1 MQRLL
6 GAFTAAMFLGFALI
20 TLRDALS
27 VGGGWLLARGFVLVV
42 MAAATALIVMRKR
55 WPLAGLRLVEALVFV
70 TLTLYLAARTY
81 AVGVADLN
89 AGSASW
95 TSTLL
100 VFGLLMIAYGIFV
113 PNPLARAVT
122 GIALIGA
129 APLAAAFLL
138 RANNPELQASFDATA
153 TGRLFETGLLLG
165 TSAAVAIFAAFLTFS
180 LFTFAFDQRK
190 RTFYDLEERIG
201 SGGMGEV
208 WRARH
213 RTLARPTAIK
223 LIREDRI
230 EGLDGDDA
238 RRVLLRFEREAKA
251 TAALRSPHTI
261 DVYDFGVTADGH
273 FFYAMEYLDGL
284 DLEELVDRFGPV
296 PAERAVHLL
305 LQACDSLTDAHGQG
319 LTHRDIKPANLF
331 LSHLGPRRDHIKL
344 LDFGLVQ
351 HEKPAA
357 QSEKLTAE
365 GTTTGTPAY
374 MAPEMAIQV
383 DRVDHRSDIYSL
395 GCVAYWLVT
404 GKRVFEADTG
414 VAVIVEHVKTPPAP
428 PSERTELPIPPE
440 LEAIIMKCLAKD
452 PADRFQSTREMAA
465 ALAEVPVA
473 STWDTK
479 RADEWWDL
487 HLPEADAAA

>member
-42 MAAATALIVMRKR
+42 MAAATALIVMRER
-55 WPLAGLRLVEALVFV
+55 WPLGQLRVVEALVFV
-70 TLTLYLAARTY
+70 AVTLYLAARTY

-95 TSTLL
+95 TGTLL
-100 VFGLLMIAYGIFV
+100 GFGLLMIAYGIFV
-113 PNPLARAVT
+113 PNPLVRAIA

-129 APLAAAFLL
+129 APLVSAFLL
-138 RANNPELQASFDATA
+138 RANNPELQAAFDATA

-165 TSAAVAIFAAFLTFS
+165 TSAVVAIFAAFLTFS

-190 RTFYDLEERIG
+190 RSFYDLEELIG

-223 LIREDRI
+223 LIREDRV

-261 DVYDFGVTADGH
+261 DVYDFGVTEDGH
-273 FFYAMEYLDGL
+273 FFYAMEYLEGF
-284 DLEELVDRFGPV
+284 DLEELVDQFGPV
-296 PAERAVHLL
+296 PAERAVHFL
-305 LQACDSLTDAHGQG
+305 LQACDSLSDAHGQG

-331 LSHLGPRRDHIKL
+331 LSRLGPGRDYIKL

-351 HEKPAA
+351 HEKPVE
-357 QSEKLTAE
+357 QSEKLTLE

-374 MAPEMAIQV
+374 MAPEMVVQRNGV
-383 DRVDHRSDIYSL
+383 DSRSDIYAL
-395 GCVAYWLVT
+395 GCVGYWLIT
-404 GKRVFEADTG
+404 GKQVFEADTG
-414 VAVIVEHVKTPPAP
+414 VALIVEHVKTEPTP
-428 PSERTELPIPPE
+428 PSARTELPIPPE

-452 PADRFQSTREMAA
+452 PADRFQSAREMAA
-465 ALAEVPVA
+465 ALSEVA
-473 STWDTK
+473 LERRWDTK
-479 RADEWWDL
+479 RAEEWWDE
-487 HLPEADAAA
+487 HVPEASAA

>member
-6 GAFTAAMFLGFALI
+6 GAFTAAMFLGFTLI

-27 VGGGWLLARGFVLVV
+27 VGGGWLVARGIVVVV
-42 MAAATALIVMRKR
+42 MAAATALIVMRER
-55 WPLAGLRLVEALVFV
+55 WPLAKLRLVEALVFV
-70 TLTLYLAARTY
+70 TVTLYLAARTY
-81 AVGVADLN
+81 AVGVADLT

-100 VFGLLMIAYGIFV
+100 GFGLLMIAYGIFV
-113 PNPLARAVT
+113 PNPLIRAIA

-129 APLAAAFLL
+129 APLASALLL
-138 RANNPELQASFDATA
+138 RANNPELQATFDATA
-153 TGRLFETGLLLG
+153 TGRLFETSLLLG
-165 TSAAVAIFAAFLTFS
+165 TSAAMAIFAAFLTFS

-230 EGLDGDDA
+230 KGVDAGHA

-261 DVYDFGVTADGH
+261 DVYDFGITEDGH
-273 FFYAMEYLDGL
+273 FFYAMEYLDGV
-284 DLEELVDRFGPV
+284 DLEALVDQFGPV
-296 PAERAVHLL
+296 PAERAVHFL
-305 LQACDSLTDAHGQG
+305 LQACDSLSDAHGQG

-331 LSHLGPRRDHIKL
+331 LSRLGPSRDHIKL

-351 HEKPAA
+351 HEKPAE
-357 QSEKLTAE
+357 QSEKLTIE

-374 MAPEMAIQV
+374 MAPEMVVQKNGV
-383 DRVDHRSDIYSL
+383 DSRADIYAL
-395 GCVAYWLVT
+395 GCVSYWLVT
-404 GKRVFEADTG
+404 GKQVFEADTG
-414 VAVIVEHVKTPPAP
+414 VALIVEHVKTAPTP

-440 LEAIIMKCLAKD
+440 FEAIIMKCLAKD
-452 PADRFQSTREMAA
+452 PADRFQSTGEMAA
-465 ALAEVPVA
+465 ALSEVPGTHA
-473 STWDTK
+473 WDAK
-479 RADEWWDL
+479 RADEWWDAHSL
-487 HLPEADAAA
+487 AASAA